1 MKLNYFNFKKMENQI
16 MMTNDFGNFLFVS
29 ESEFKDILHG
39 KIEPNSDIEKKL
51 LDHKMIYR
59 ESDLEFSSTYMYDIR
74 SLKQHVNM
82 ATSLHIFVVTTACN
96 MNCVY
101 CQANNGKKC
110 SDLYMTADIAKKA
123 VDIALESP
131 TRYLT
136 FEFQGGEPLLNF
148 DIVKYIVEYTEE
160 KNESHVINFNIVTNL
175 TLFTEEMIIKRYSQ
189 YETILKY
196 RNIELLDDLAAYTKQ
211 SSNKVIAD
219 LEYAIM
225 RKLIPEGHFGTD
237 HMIILMSD
245 DTYVK
250 YQMHQ
255 TEFDRY
261 YRKQL
266 EERVRMEE
274 RSENIQSILNQGN
287 IYIQAIRDSNAIIK
301 DKEISQKLDKME
313 QIVTTIFHEVDI
325 NPGQAGKLGK
335 FLSYYLPTMDKLL
348 KAYIELGE
356 KNVLGSNARKMRKEI
371 EETLDTLNHAFEG
384 ILDKFYQE
392 QELDIMSDIAAMKM
406 MLKQD
411 GLD

>member
-1 MKLNYFNFKKMENQI
+1 MSQECVIDSQPLNSYLDEAERVAEIVETGVDSGNISDIANQI
-16 MMTNDFGNFLFVS
+16 EKLSSTNAYKNQYVFDAPKAGTGITGMVIAVLFVLWFLS
-29 ESEFKDILHG
+29 FAVTGSKVMHMSAAYASYGVTYITWFLIILFING
-39 KIEPNSDIEKKL
+39 YVILKKIKKR
-51 LDHKMIYR
+51 K
-59 ESDLEFSSTYMYDIR
+59 F
-74 SLKQHVNM
+74 
-82 ATSLHIFVVTTACN
+82 
-96 MNCVY
+96 
-101 CQANNGKKC
+101 
-110 SDLYMTADIAKKA
+110 
-123 VDIALESP
+123 
-131 TRYLT
+131 
-136 FEFQGGEPLLNF
+136 
-148 DIVKYIVEYTEE
+148 
-160 KNESHVINFNIVTNL
+160 
-175 TLFTEEMIIKRYSQ
+175 IKRYSQ

-219 LEYAIM
+219 LEYAIK
-225 RKLIPEGHFGTD
+225 RKLIPERHFGTD

-245 DTYVK
+245 DTYAK

-356 KNVLGSNARKMRKEI
+356 KNVIGSNARKKRKEI

-392 QELDIMSDIAAMKM
+392 QELDIMSDIAAMKI
-406 MLKQD
+406 MLRAVKKALIPGYGKKGSGWIKGPKKAAYNKIYRKTSFSIRD
-411 GLD
+411 LFK

>member
-1 MKLNYFNFKKMENQI
+1 M
-16 MMTNDFGNFLFVS
+16 
-29 ESEFKDILHG
+29 
-39 KIEPNSDIEKKL
+39 
-51 LDHKMIYR
+51 
-59 ESDLEFSSTYMYDIR
+59 
-74 SLKQHVNM
+74 
-82 ATSLHIFVVTTACN
+82 
-96 MNCVY
+96 
-101 CQANNGKKC
+101 
-110 SDLYMTADIAKKA
+110 
-123 VDIALESP
+123 
-131 TRYLT
+131 
-136 FEFQGGEPLLNF
+136 
-148 DIVKYIVEYTEE
+148 
-160 KNESHVINFNIVTNL
+160 
-175 TLFTEEMIIKRYSQ
+175 
-189 YETILKY
+189 
-196 RNIELLDDLAAYTKQ
+196 DDLAAYIKQ

-219 LEYAIM
+219 LKYAIK

-237 HMIILMSD
+237 QMIILMSD
-245 DTYVK
+245 DTYAK

-313 QIVTTIFHEVDI
+313 QIITTIFHEVDI
-325 NPGQAGKLGK
+325 NPGQAGKWGK

-356 KNVLGSNARKMRKEI
+356 KNVIGSNARKMRKEI

>member
-219 LEYAIM
+219 LEYAIK

-348 KAYIELGE
+348 KTYIELGE

>member
-1 MKLNYFNFKKMENQI
+1 M
-16 MMTNDFGNFLFVS
+16 
-29 ESEFKDILHG
+29 
-39 KIEPNSDIEKKL
+39 
-51 LDHKMIYR
+51 
-59 ESDLEFSSTYMYDIR
+59 
-74 SLKQHVNM
+74 
-82 ATSLHIFVVTTACN
+82 
-96 MNCVY
+96 
-101 CQANNGKKC
+101 
-110 SDLYMTADIAKKA
+110 
-123 VDIALESP
+123 
-131 TRYLT
+131 
-136 FEFQGGEPLLNF
+136 
-148 DIVKYIVEYTEE
+148 
-160 KNESHVINFNIVTNL
+160 
-175 TLFTEEMIIKRYSQ
+175 
-189 YETILKY
+189 KY

-219 LEYAIM
+219 LEYAIK

-313 QIVTTIFHEVDI
+313 QIITTIFHEVNI

-356 KNVLGSNARKMRKEI
+356 KNVIGSNARKMRKEI

>member
-219 LEYAIM
+219 LEYAIK

-406 MLKQD
+406 MLRQD

>member
-1 MKLNYFNFKKMENQI
+1 M
-16 MMTNDFGNFLFVS
+16 
-29 ESEFKDILHG
+29 
-39 KIEPNSDIEKKL
+39 
-51 LDHKMIYR
+51 
-59 ESDLEFSSTYMYDIR
+59 
-74 SLKQHVNM
+74 
-82 ATSLHIFVVTTACN
+82 
-96 MNCVY
+96 
-101 CQANNGKKC
+101 
-110 SDLYMTADIAKKA
+110 
-123 VDIALESP
+123 
-131 TRYLT
+131 
-136 FEFQGGEPLLNF
+136 
-148 DIVKYIVEYTEE
+148 
-160 KNESHVINFNIVTNL
+160 
-175 TLFTEEMIIKRYSQ
+175 
-189 YETILKY
+189 
-196 RNIELLDDLAAYTKQ
+196 DDLAAYIKQ

-219 LEYAIM
+219 LKYAIK

-237 HMIILMSD
+237 QMIILMSD
-245 DTYVK
+245 DTYAK

-313 QIVTTIFHEVDI
+313 QIITTIFHVVDI

-356 KNVLGSNARKMRKEI
+356 KNVIGSNARKMRKEI

>member
-1 MKLNYFNFKKMENQI
+1 MSFLNKIFNRKKNENVSQEYVTDSQPLNSYLDEAERVAEIVETGVDSGNISDIANQI
-16 MMTNDFGNFLFVS
+16 EKLPSTNAYKNQYVFDAPKAGTGIMGMVIGVLFVLWFLS
-29 ESEFKDILHG
+29 FAVTGSKVMHMSTAYAPYGVTYITWFIIILFING
-39 KIEPNSDIEKKL
+39 YVILKKIKK
-51 LDHKMIYR
+51 R
-59 ESDLEFSSTYMYDIR
+59 
-74 SLKQHVNM
+74 
-82 ATSLHIFVVTTACN
+82 
-96 MNCVY
+96 
-101 CQANNGKKC
+101 
-110 SDLYMTADIAKKA
+110 
-123 VDIALESP
+123 
-131 TRYLT
+131 
-136 FEFQGGEPLLNF
+136 NF
-148 DIVKYIVEYTEE
+148 
-160 KNESHVINFNIVTNL
+160 
-175 TLFTEEMIIKRYSQ
+175 IKRYSQ
-189 YETILKY
+189 YETVLKY

-219 LEYAIM
+219 LKYAIK

-245 DTYVK
+245 DTYAK

-356 KNVLGSNARKMRKEI
+356 KNVIGSNARKMRKEI

>member
-219 LEYAIM
+219 LEYAIK

>member
-1 MKLNYFNFKKMENQI
+1 
-16 MMTNDFGNFLFVS
+16 
-29 ESEFKDILHG
+29 
-39 KIEPNSDIEKKL
+39 
-51 LDHKMIYR
+51 
-59 ESDLEFSSTYMYDIR
+59 
-74 SLKQHVNM
+74 
-82 ATSLHIFVVTTACN
+82 
-96 MNCVY
+96 
-101 CQANNGKKC
+101 
-110 SDLYMTADIAKKA
+110 
-123 VDIALESP
+123 
-131 TRYLT
+131 
-136 FEFQGGEPLLNF
+136 
-148 DIVKYIVEYTEE
+148 
-160 KNESHVINFNIVTNL
+160 
-175 TLFTEEMIIKRYSQ
+175 
-189 YETILKY
+189 
-196 RNIELLDDLAAYTKQ
+196 
-211 SSNKVIAD
+211 
-219 LEYAIM
+219 
-225 RKLIPEGHFGTD
+225 
-237 HMIILMSD
+237 MIILMSD
-245 DTYVK
+245 DTYAK

-313 QIVTTIFHEVDI
+313 QIITTIFHEVDI
-325 NPGQAGKLGK
+325 NPGQAGKQGK

-356 KNVLGSNARKMRKEI
+356 KNVIGSNARKMRKEI